1 MYNILLLARVAN
13 HRRFLIG
20 TTTLLGS
27 AMDLKLLREK
37 FPPLRRPPVTTSIVN
52 LIIDYL
58 LQKELKPGDKL
69 PTEIEFA
76 EQLGVARNSVREAIK
91 MLTSLG
97 VIEVRRG
104 VGTFISTSISTS
116 AFNPLIL
123 NLVFD
128 QGTSKELA
136 EIRYLF
142 EAGMA
147 ELMLERVTDADLLML
162 EEANEKIREAADN
175 TPHDRRLL
183 RERNINF
190 HRQMMLITRNKLI
203 VKMGTAVYT
212 IYRAASERVVSKD
225 PLADYKHHKK
235 LMEFIRKKDRDAL
248 LDYTRKVIKWI
259 LEEGK
264 KMKDK

>member
-1 MYNILLLARVAN
+1 MILK
-13 HRRFLIG
+13 
-20 TTTLLGS
+20 TLS
-27 AMDLKLLREK
+27 EKIAPLKRQ
-37 FPPLRRPPVTTSIVN
+37 PITTSIVN
-52 LIIDYL
+52 LIMDYL
-58 LQKELKPGDKL
+58 LQKEIKPGDKL

-76 EQLGVARNSVREAIK
+76 KQLGVARNSVREAIK

-97 VIEVRRG
+97 FIEVRRG
-104 VGTFISTSISTS
+104 VGTFISKSISTS
-116 AFNPLIL
+116 AFNPMIL

-136 EIRYLF
+136 ELRYLF

-147 ELMLERVTDADLLML
+147 ELVIERVTDADMVML
-162 EEANEKIREAADN
+162 EEANERIREAAEND
-175 TPHDRRLL
+175 PHDIRRL

-203 VKMGTAVYT
+203 AKMGTAVYT
-212 IYRAASERVVSKD
+212 MYRAASERVVSKD

-248 LDYTRKVIKWI
+248 LNYTRGVIKWI

-264 KMKDK
+264 NMEEK

>member
-1 MYNILLLARVAN
+1 MNP
-13 HRRFLIG
+13 
-20 TTTLLGS
+20 
-27 AMDLKLLREK
+27 KLLKEK
-37 FPPLRRPPVTTSIVN
+37 ISPLRHQPVTTSIVN

-58 LQKELKPGDKL
+58 LKKELKPGDKL

-128 QGTSKELA
+128 QGTSQELA

-142 EAGMA
+142 EVGMA
-147 ELMLERVTDADLLML
+147 ELLLERVTDADMLML
-162 EEANEKIREAADN
+162 EDANERIREAAE
-175 TPHDRRLL
+175 TVPHDNQLL
-183 RERNINF
+183 RELNINF

-212 IYRAASERVVSKD
+212 IYRAASEAVVSKD

-235 LMEFIRKKDRDAL
+235 LMEFIRKKDRDAFL
-248 LDYTRKVIKWI
+248 RYTRKVIKWI
-259 LEEGK
+259 LEEGRK
-264 KMKDK
+264 IEDNNLSEKGGSYKNNCSILINSNYKLA